1 MWAVQ
6 IWNRNKQEYGRCVRS
21 WNTGLRLR
29 CTYLINL
36 YLLKY
41 ISQFDHKRGHMCDFT
56 PVSKWHVQH
65 MNCHLCDR
73 VDNHGSFYT
82 VPSTFPQMLH
92 APSIGSLDRTSLELP
107 SPLLRVQM
115 VRIWVTSDKAN
126 AYRGRSAQL
135 PQHQTVWGFPLD
147 SDPSTSEELSAA
159 EHATIGASVGSIE
172 MAIMRPAVPWQWD
185 DWQW

>member
-115 VRIWVTSDKAN
+115 VRIWVTSDKAKALGVGQPN
-126 AYRGRSAQL
+126 FPNIKPFEVSPGQR
-135 PQHQTVWGFPLD
+135 PLD
-147 SDPSTSEELSAA
+147 IRGVVCCGTC
-159 EHATIGASVGSIE
+159 HH
-172 MAIMRPAVPWQWD
+172 RR
-185 DWQW
+185 